1 MHLDLDKIR
10 ESPVRFDQRLDLSDL
25 VADGPSKFDVRD
37 VRLCGQAARV
47 ERDVELE
54 ARVTATLRLQC
65 SRCLTAFEQEMNAEI
80 VLTLVQAMVFSPG
93 DTAVTKADAALFHA
107 GEGKADLR
115 AIASEQIYLNMPLKP
130 ICRADCKGLCP
141 ACGADRNRLEC
152 GCTNQQVDA
161 RLAPLLKFNKGLG
174 GS

>member
-1 MHLDLDKIR
+1 MHLDINKVG
-10 ESPVRFDQRLDLSDL
+10 ESPVRFDRRLDLSDF
-25 VADGPSKFDVRD
+25 VADGPSKLDVRD
-37 VRLCGQAARV
+37 VRMCGQAARV
-47 ERDVELE
+47 KRGVELE

-107 GEGKADLR
+107 REGKADLR
-115 AIASEQIYLNMPLKP
+115 AIASEQIYLNLPLKAV
-130 ICRADCKGLCP
+130 CRADCKGLCP

-152 GCTNQQVDA
+152 GCTTRQVDA
-161 RLAPLLKFNKGLG
+161 RLAPLLQFKTRLG